1 MSNET
6 SVERFTA
13 CAHICRPQCSKQ
25 YLAVKASDYD
35 ALQAELAEFLA
46 ENERLTRALAL
57 ADRALEQAIADRAR
71 ETTT

>member
-1 MSNET
+1 VSNET
-6 SVERFTA
+6 PRRWRVVDWGIEVVHA
-13 CAHICRPQCSKQ
+13 A
-25 YLAVKASDYD
+25 DYD

-57 ADRALEQAIADRAR
+57 ADRALEQAIADRVR